1 MRLLL
6 ILFFFTDAILSG
18 NGIVVSLKVFFVLIL
33 VNPLVYS
40 LLRVVDDVRAERNR
54 ELPAMPK

>member
-40 LLRVVDDVRAERNR
+40 LLRVVEDVRAERNR